1 LPDGDGNAVSFI
13 HSLSNAFGSGVVA
26 GDTGVT
32 FQQPCRPRLQ
42 HRPQPSERDRSGRR
56 TMHTLNAY
64 LICRDGKPWLVGG
77 TPGGDQQTQWSTQ
90 VITGL
95 VDHGMSLQ
103 EAVEAPRW
111 HSFPGTDPAS
121 LGKPQVVKV
130 DERVP
135 EASRQALAG
144 LGHSSRRTRAWSGG
158 GAVQLIQYDHE
169 KGVLRGASDPRP
181 GGTRAG
187 TLARGR
193 SRVLKEKTAP
203 AGAVFASHRVTSHG
217 SLL

>member
-1 LPDGDGNAVSFI
+1 MADGDGNAVSFI

-32 FQQPCRPRLQ
+32 FNNRAGRGFSLDPNHPNVIA
-42 HRPQPSERDRSGRR
+42 PGRR

-64 LICRDGKPWLVGG
+64 LICRDGQPWLVGG

-90 VITGL
+90 VITGV

-121 LGKPQVVKV
+121 LDKPQVVKV

-135 EASRQALAG
+135 EASRQALAA
-144 LGHSSRRTRAWSGG
+144 LGH
-158 GAVQLIQYDHE
+158 AVQTDAAVE
-169 KGVLRGASDPRP
+169 RRRGGPADPVRP
-181 GGTRAG
+181 REGRA
-187 TLARGR
+187 ARRERSAAGR
-193 SRVLKEKTAP
+193 ARARALN
-203 AGAVFASHRVTSHG
+203 
-217 SLL
+217 